1 MIRCT
6 WIEKKKGIVLGQFV
20 YTFILFRMVRRTKDK
35 IKDKRQME
43 KRREVSFDAREK
55 QSLSSKHLPAGFFK
69 KINFHSG

>member
-1 MIRCT
+1 MDR
-6 WIEKKKGIVLGQFV
+6 EEERDRLGTICLYV
-20 YTFILFRMVRRTKDK
+20 YFISNGSSNKDK

-55 QSLSSKHLPAGFFK
+55 QSPSSKHLPAGFFK